1 MTLDTKVM
9 AKIIAT
15 TSDRLKDLTIK
26 DGQLV
31 FVYDKGRLAMDYKG
45 ERVFYNQIIELAKDV
60 DRISIESPID
70 GKYYFVIE
78 TACLWY
84 YSGKWI
90 KVTSTGG
97 DTVFICDELP
107 ELGSAGKVYVDKTN
121 KSISIWDD
129 MTREYVVVADKTN
142 IVNIADEDINKLF
155 P

>member
-1 MTLDTKVM
+1 MTLDNKVM

-31 FVYDKGRLAMDYKG
+31 FVYDKGRLVMDYKG

-60 DRISIESPID
+60 DRTSIERPID

-84 YSGKWI
+84 YSEKWI
-90 KVTSTGG
+90 KVTSTGD

-121 KSISIWDD
+121 KAISIWDD
-129 MTREYVVVADKTN
+129 MTSEYVVVADKTN